1 MAKTK
6 VISGTVKWFDRRKG
20 YGFITGE
27 NNEDVFVHY
36 SAIKMDG
43 YKLLNEG
50 DKVSFEIEID
60 DKDRTVAQNVTRIKD
75 E

>member
-1 MAKTK
+1 MAKVK
-6 VISGTVKWFDRRKG
+6 IISGTVKWFDRRKG
-20 YGFITGE
+20 YGFITGK

-60 DKDRTVAQNVTRIKD
+60 DKGRTVAKNVTCIKD

>member
-1 MAKTK
+1 MAKAK
-6 VISGTVKWFDRRKG
+6 IISGTVKWFDRRKG
-20 YGFITGE
+20 YGFITSE

-60 DKDRTVAQNVTRIKD
+60 DKDRTVAKNVTCIKD